1 MSSAITAH
9 SEEEDILVTQD
20 VMVPMRDGIRLA
32 TDIYR
37 PASSGHALETPL
49 PVLLERTPYGKA
61 GVNHADRSRANPNP
75 LSKPQIAAAFARAGY
90 VVAVQDCRG
99 RHNSEGLFTKYV
111 SEGADG
117 FDTIAWLCAQPW
129 CSGKIGTY
137 GLSYG
142 AHVQAAL
149 ASLAPRGLAAMF
161 LDSGGFSSAY
171 HSGIRQGGTFELKQ
185 ATWAYR
191 HALLSPETARD
202 PARKRALESEDLKD
216 WFRRM
221 PWSKGNSPLRAAP
234 EYEDYLFEQW
244 HHGTFGPY
252 WERPGLYA
260 RGYYDVFPD
269 VPTLH
274 MSSWY
279 DPYART
285 ATENFLGT
293 AHTKR
298 GPIKLIL
305 GPWTHGQRSVTHA
318 GDVDFGPEATLDGN
332 VAPDYIALRLAW
344 FDRHLKGTSA
354 PDYLPKPVKVF
365 VMGGGPG
372 DKTAEG
378 RLRHGGRWCDEES
391 WPPADVVP
399 TPFYLHDSGALST
412 EESVRADAARE
423 FVFDPA
429 DPVPTIGGAF
439 ASGAPIM
446 EAGAYDQRET
456 AATYGAREPYGPLS
470 ARADVL
476 VFQSEPLAEDM
487 EVVGP
492 ITAELW
498 VSSSA
503 PDTDITLK
511 LIDCYPPSRDWP
523 DGFAMNL
530 THGIL
535 RLRYRDS
542 FSKPSLLEPGRAYK
556 IVVEAFPTANLFARG
571 HRIRLDVSSSNFPH
585 FDVNPNS
592 GEPEG
597 SAAHRQIARNRL
609 FMDHTHRSHVLLPV
623 KQRR

>member
-1 MSSAITAH
+1 MSAADTVLSGT
-9 SEEEDILVTQD
+9 EDIIVARD

-37 PASSGHALETPL
+37 PASSGDAPL
-49 PVLLERTPYGKA
+49 PVLLERTPYGKT
-61 GVNHADRSRANPNP
+61 GVNHADRSLANPEP
-75 LSKPQIAAAFARAGY
+75 LSKPEIAAAFARAGY

-117 FDTIAWLCAQPW
+117 FDTIAWLRAQPW
-129 CSGKIGTY
+129 CNGKIGTY

-149 ASLAPRGLAAMF
+149 ASLAPPGLAAMF

-171 HSGIRQGGTFELKQ
+171 HSGIRQGGAFELKQ

-216 WFRRM
+216 WFSRM

-293 AHTKR
+293 VHTKR
-298 GPIKLIL
+298 GPVKLVL

-318 GDVDFGPEATLDGN
+318 GDVDFGLAATLDGN
-332 VAPDYIALRLAW
+332 VAPDYIALRIAW
-344 FDRHLKGTSA
+344 FDRYLKGTSA
-354 PDYLPKPVKVF
+354 TEYLPKPVKVF

-378 RLRHGGRWCDEES
+378 RLRHGGRWRDEDS

-399 TPFYLHDSGALST
+399 VPFYLHNSGALST
-412 EESVRADAARE
+412 AASTQADAVWE
-423 FVFDPA
+423 FAFDPA
-429 DPVPTIGGAF
+429 NPVPTIGGAI
-439 ASGAPIM
+439 ASGAPLM

-456 AATYGAREPYGPLS
+456 PGIYGAKEPYGPLS

-476 VFQSEPLAEDM
+476 VFQSQPLADDM

-492 ITAELW
+492 ITATLW

-503 PDTDITLK
+503 PDTDITVK
-511 LIDCYPPSRDWP
+511 LIDCYPPSPDWP

-542 FSKPSLLEPGRAYK
+542 FSKPSPLEPGRIYK
-556 IVVEAFPTANLFARG
+556 IAVECFPTANLFAKG
-571 HRIRLDVSSSNFPH
+571 HRVRLDVSSSNFPH

-597 SAAHRQIARNRL
+597 EALRRQIARNRL
-609 FMDHTHRSHVLLPV
+609 HMDHTHRSQLLLPV
-623 KQRR
+623 KQRP